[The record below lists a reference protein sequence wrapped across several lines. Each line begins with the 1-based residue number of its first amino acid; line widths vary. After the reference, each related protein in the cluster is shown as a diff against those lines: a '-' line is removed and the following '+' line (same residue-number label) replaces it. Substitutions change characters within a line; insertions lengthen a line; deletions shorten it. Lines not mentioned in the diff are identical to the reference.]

1 MLPRKTLSD
10 LTDLRKVLLEKML
23 GNRQEGKRK
32 IHSLNREITGIF
44 ICIMAL
50 TVSACILVN
59 SLFLEKVYTREK
71 QDEIFSV
78 FNKLNDYGDNV
89 DSHAEE
95 LETLCG
101 THNISFALLSSIYAP
116 VKIISYE
123 PEELL
128 IRELKRFLVDGGVRG
143 ENIVNTDEYAIFKIK
158 DEARNTD
165 YIEMIGVLNS
175 GSFVLLRTPLES
187 IRVSAGIANRFLLY
201 IGLGGMIIS
210 AVVIFLF
217 TRKISKPILSLAEI
231 SERVSEMDF
240 EARYTGKDKT
250 EIAVLGQSINKMSD
264 NLKKAFDE
272 LKNANAELKKDN
284 ELKTE
289 IDNMRKEFI
298 SNVSHELKTPIAL
311 IQGYAEGL
319 KEGISDEAER
329 DYYCDVIMDEA
340 MKMND
345 MVKKLLNL
353 NQLEWGDDVLSKEN
367 FDVCELVKNI
377 TASFDIITSQNGI
390 EVNVCGLKQALVCA
404 DEFKIEEV
412 FKNYFSNALNHVKSD
427 TKKRI
432 DVAIEKA
439 ENEIKVSVFNT
450 GDRIPEESLP
460 HLFEKFYKV
469 DKARTREYGGSGV
482 GLSIVK
488 AIMEAHQKEYGVYNT
503 DEGVCFWFV
512 LDSADT
518 EET

>member
-1 MLPRKTLSD
+1 MS
-10 LTDLRKVLLEKML
+10 

-32 IHSLNREITGIF
+32 IHSLNREITAIF

-71 QDEIFSV
+71 QDEILSV
-78 FNKLNDYGDNV
+78 FNKLNDYGSDV

-128 IRELKRFLVDGGVRG
+128 IRELKRVLFDMVTEETVIKPG
-143 ENIVNTDEYAIFKIK
+143 EYSVYKLK
-158 DEARNTD
+158 DEGRKTD
-165 YIEMIGVLNS
+165 YLEIVGILNS

-231 SERVSEMDF
+231 SERMSEMDF

-264 NLKKAFDE
+264 NLKKAFGE
-272 LKNANAELKKDN
+272 LKSANAELKKDN

-319 KEGISDEAER
+319 KEGISDETER

-353 NQLEWGDDVLSKEN
+353 NQLEWGDDVLTKET

-377 TASFDIITSQNGI
+377 TASFDIITSQNDV
-390 EVNVCGLKQALVCA
+390 EVNIWGLKQAHVCA

-450 GDRIPEESLP
+450 GDRIPDESLP

-503 DEGVCFWFV
+503 NEGVCFWFV

>member
-1 MLPRKTLSD
+1 MS
-10 LTDLRKVLLEKML
+10 

-32 IHSLNREITGIF
+32 IHSLNREITAIF

-71 QDEIFSV
+71 QDEILSV
-78 FNKLNDYGDNV
+78 FNKLNDYGNDV
-89 DSHAEE
+89 DSHADE

-128 IRELKRFLVDGGVRG
+128 IRELKRVLYDMVTEETIVRPG
-143 ENIVNTDEYAIFKIK
+143 EYSVYKLK
-158 DEARNTD
+158 DEARKTD
-165 YIEMIGVLNS
+165 YLEIVGILKS

-217 TRKISKPILSLAEI
+217 TRKISKPILSLADI

-240 EARYTGKDKT
+240 EARYTGTDKT

-272 LKNANAELKKDN
+272 LKSANAELKKDN

-319 KEGISDEAER
+319 KEGISDEGER
-329 DYYCDVIMDEA
+329 DYYCDVIMDES

-353 NQLEWGDDVLSKEN
+353 NQLEWGDDVLTKET

-377 TASFDIITSQNGI
+377 TASFDIITSQNDI
-390 EVNVCGLKQALVCA
+390 EVNVRGLKQAHVCA

-439 ENEIKVSVFNT
+439 ENEVKVSVFNT
-450 GDRIPEESLP
+450 GDKIPEESLP

-503 DEGVCFWFV
+503 NEGVCFWFV

>member
-1 MLPRKTLSD
+1 MTKG
-10 LTDLRKVLLEKML
+10 E
-23 GNRQEGKRK
+23 QGKRK
-32 IHSLNREITGIF
+32 IHSLNREITVIF
-44 ICIMAL
+44 VAIMAL
-50 TVSACILVN
+50 TVGACILVN
-59 SLFLEKVYTREK
+59 SLFLEKVYVKEK
-71 QDEIFSV
+71 RDELFSV
-78 FNKLNDYGDNV
+78 YGKLENYGDDL
-89 DSHAEE
+89 DSHTEE
-95 LETLCG
+95 LETLCS
-101 THNISFALLSSIYAP
+101 THNISVAILSSIFSP
-116 VKIISYE
+116 IKIISYE
-123 PEELL
+123 PDELL
-128 IRELKRFLVDGGVRG
+128 IRELLALNGDGVRG
-143 ENIVNTDEYAIFKIK
+143 ESIARTNKYAIFKTK
-158 DEARNTD
+158 DAVRNVD
-165 YIEMIGVLNS
+165 YIEMVGVLDS
-175 GSFVLLRTPLES
+175 GSRVLLRTPLES

-201 IGLGGMIIS
+201 IGLCGIVIS
-210 AVVIFLF
+210 ALIIFFF
-217 TRKISKPILSLAEI
+217 TKKISKPILSLADI
-231 SERVSEMDF
+231 SERMSEMDF

-272 LKNANAELKKDN
+272 LKTANVELKKDN

-329 DYYCDVIMDEA
+329 DYYCDVIMDESR
-340 MKMND
+340 KMND

-353 NQLEWGDDVLSKEN
+353 NQLEWGEDVLTKEK
-367 FDVCELVKNI
+367 FDICELINNI
-377 TASFDIITSQNGI
+377 TASFDIITSQNDV
-390 EVNVCGLKQALVCA
+390 EVRVWGLKSVQVCA

-412 FKNYFSNALNHVKSD
+412 FRNYFSNALNHVKSD

-432 DVAIEKA
+432 DVAIEKV

-450 GDRIPEESLP
+450 GDKIPNESLP

-488 AIMEAHQKEYGVYNT
+488 AIMEAHHKEYGVYNT
-503 DEGVCFWFV
+503 NEGVCFWFV
-512 LDSADT
+512 LDCADT
-518 EET
+518 EEI